1 MHLMIK
7 VMLILA
13 IILLTLYLFLVAP
26 RMIHGA
32 DRTSFMGNIFY
43 AHRGLFDN
51 ESDAPEN
58 SLAAFGKAVD
68 AGYGMEMD
76 VQLTKD
82 DKLVVF
88 HDATLKRMCGVD
100 GNVWDYTLEELQGL
114 RLKNSEEKIP
124 AFSEVLKLVDGKVPL
139 IIEYKMD
146 RPLTKVCE
154 LGNELLRE
162 YKGVY
167 CIESFHP
174 FALMW
179 YRKHRPDVMRGQLSG
194 NLAKETKSPKQKK
207 IYTLVTFL
215 LTNVLTRPDFIAY
228 DHRYVNNISR
238 RVCRMLG
245 ALSVTYTIKSEQRYE
260 EVKNKFDL
268 FIFDSCRLK

>member
-1 MHLMIK
+1 MK
-7 VMLILA
+7 VLLILI
-13 IILLTLYLFLVAP
+13 IILLVLYLFLVAP
-26 RMIHGA
+26 RMIHRA
-32 DRTSFMGNIFY
+32 DRTPFMGNPFY

-58 SLAAFGKAVD
+58 SLAAFQKAVD
-68 AGYGMEMD
+68 AGYGMELD
-76 VQLTKD
+76 VQLSKD

-88 HDATLKRMCGVD
+88 HDATLKRMCGVE
-100 GNVWDYTLEELQGL
+100 GNVWDYTLEELQRF
-114 RLKNSEEKIP
+114 RLKNSKETIP
-124 AFSEVLKLVDGKVPL
+124 TFAEVLQLVDGRTPL
-139 IIEYKMD
+139 IVEYKLD

-154 LGNELLRE
+154 LGNELLSR
-162 YKGVY
+162 YKGAY

-179 YRKHRPDVMRGQLSG
+179 YKKHRPDVMRGQLSG
-194 NLAKETKSPKQKK
+194 KMSKETKNKK
-207 IYTLVTFL
+207 LKKVYTLVTYL

-238 RVCRMLG
+238 RVCRWLG
-245 ALSVTYTIKSEQRYE
+245 ALSVAYTIKSMERYE
-260 EVKNKFDL
+260 EVKDEFDL

>member
-1 MHLMIK
+1 MKI
-7 VMLILA
+7 VLILL
-13 IILLTLYLFLVAP
+13 IIFLALYLLLVAP
-26 RMIHGA
+26 KMVHRA
-32 DRTSFMGNIFY
+32 DRSSFLKNIFY

-58 SLAAFGKAVD
+58 SLAAFKRAID

-76 VQLTKD
+76 IQLTKD

-100 GNVWDYTLEELQGL
+100 GNVWDYTLEELKQFKL
-114 RLKNSEEKIP
+114 AKSDETIP
-124 AFSEVLKLVDGKVPL
+124 TFEEVLNLVAGKTPL
-139 IIEYKMD
+139 IVEYKLD

-154 LGNELLRE
+154 LGDELLSK
-162 YKGVY
+162 YQGVY

-179 YRKHRPDVMRGQLSG
+179 YKKHRPDVMRGQLSG
-194 NLAKETKSPKQKK
+194 NLSKETTDPKKK
-207 IYTLVTFL
+207 VYYSLVTYL
-215 LTNVLTRPDFIAY
+215 LTNILTRPDFIAY

-238 RVCRMLG
+238 KVCRWLG
-245 ALSVTYTIKSEQRYE
+245 ALSVTYTIKSVERYE
-260 EVKNKFDL
+260 EVKNEFDL
-268 FIFDSCRLK
+268 FIFDSCIL

>member
-1 MHLMIK
+1 MIK
-7 VMLILA
+7 VMLILL
-13 IILLTLYLFLVAP
+13 IILLALYLFLAAP
-26 RMIHGA
+26 KMLHRA
-32 DRTSFMGNIFY
+32 DRTPFMKNVFY

-58 SLAAFGKAVD
+58 SLAAFQKAVE
-68 AGYGMEMD
+68 AGYGIEMD

-100 GNVWDYTLEELQGL
+100 GNVWDYTLEELQHF
-114 RLKNSEEKIP
+114 RLKNSDEKIP
-124 AFSEVLKLVDGKVPL
+124 AFSEVLKLVKGKVPL
-139 IIEYKMD
+139 IIEYKLD

-154 LGNELLRE
+154 LGNELLSQ
-162 YKGVY
+162 YQGIY

-194 NLAKETKSPKQKK
+194 NLAKEAKTPKQKR
-207 IYTLVTFL
+207 IYTLVTYL

-228 DHRYVNNISR
+228 DHRYVKNISR
-238 RVCRMLG
+238 KVCRWMG
-245 ALSVTYTIKSEQRYE
+245 ALSVTYTIKSTKRYE
-260 EVKNKFDL
+260 EVKNEFDL

>member
-1 MHLMIK
+1 MK
-7 VMLILA
+7 VMLIL
-13 IILLTLYLFLVAP
+13 ILILLVLYLYLVAP
-26 RMIHGA
+26 RMIHRA
-32 DRTSFMGNIFY
+32 DRTPFMSTTFY

-58 SLAAFGKAVD
+58 SLAAFRKAVD
-68 AGYGMEMD
+68 AGYGIEFD
-76 VQLTKD
+76 VQLSKD

-88 HDATLKRMCGVD
+88 HDATLKRMCGVE
-100 GNVWDYTLEELQGL
+100 GNVWDYTLEELQKMK
-114 RLKNSEEKIP
+114 LKSSKETIP
-124 AFSEVLKLVDGKVPL
+124 TFEQVLNLVDGRVPL

-154 LGNELLRE
+154 LGNELLSR
-162 YKGVY
+162 YKGTY

-174 FALMW
+174 FAVMW
-179 YRKHRPDVMRGQLSG
+179 YKKHRPDVMRGQLSG
-194 NLAKETKSPKQKK
+194 NLSKQTKNPKQKK
-207 IYTLVTFL
+207 IYRLVTYL

-238 RVCRMLG
+238 KVCRWLG
-245 ALSVTYTIKSEQRYE
+245 ALSVTYTIKSVERYE
-260 EVKNKFDL
+260 EVKDDFDL

>member
-1 MHLMIK
+1 MK
-7 VMLILA
+7 VLLILI
-13 IILLTLYLFLVAP
+13 IILLVLYLFLVAP
-26 RMIHGA
+26 RMINRA
-32 DRTSFMGNIFY
+32 DRSPFMKNVFY

-51 ESDAPEN
+51 ESEAPEN
-58 SLAAFGKAVD
+58 SLAAFRKALD

-82 DKLVVF
+82 DRLVVF
-88 HDATLKRMCGVD
+88 HDATLKRMCGAE
-100 GNVWDYTLEELQGL
+100 GHVWDYTLEELQQF
-114 RLKNSEEKIP
+114 RLAGSKETIP
-124 AFSEVLKLVDGKVPL
+124 TFEAVLKLVEGRTPL

-154 LGNELLRE
+154 LGDGLLSR
-162 YKGVY
+162 YNGAY

-194 NLAKETKSPKQKK
+194 NLAKETRNPKLK
-207 IYTLVTFL
+207 IIYALVTWL

-238 RVCRMLG
+238 RVCKALG
-245 ALSVTYTIKSEQRYE
+245 ALSVAYTIKSAERYE
-260 EVKNKFDL
+260 QVKKDFDL
-268 FIFDSCRLK
+268 FIFDSCILK

>member
-1 MHLMIK
+1 MKKKYL
-7 VMLILA
+7 LA
-13 IILLTLYLFLVAP
+13 IPAVAGIYGFLVAP
-26 RMIHGA
+26 RMINKPDVSVLKGIH
-32 DRTSFMGNIFY
+32 Y
-43 AHRGLFDN
+43 AHRGLHDN
-51 ESDAPEN
+51 SSDAPEN
-58 SLAAFGKAVD
+58 SMKAFRKAVE

-100 GNVWDYTLEELQGL
+100 GNVWDYTLEELQGF

-194 NLAKETKSPKQKK
+194 NLAKEAKSFSFASFSSTTINFHGWELHP
-207 IYTLVTFL
+207 
-215 LTNVLTRPDFIAY
+215 
-228 DHRYVNNISR
+228 
-238 RVCRMLG
+238 LG
-245 ALSVTYTIKSEQRYE
+245 DNLPASTIFNKSSLETGLS
-260 EVKNKFDL
+260 
-268 FIFDSCRLK
+268 